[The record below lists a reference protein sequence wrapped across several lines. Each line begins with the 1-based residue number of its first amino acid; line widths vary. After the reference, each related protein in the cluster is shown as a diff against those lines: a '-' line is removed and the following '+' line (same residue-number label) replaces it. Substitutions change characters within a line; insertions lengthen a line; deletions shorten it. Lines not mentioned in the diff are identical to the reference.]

1 MLAHHD
7 HVDVV
12 FFSIINDCFAD
23 FKFIFHRLDDRGV
36 RQPGEFFRRLF
47 QMVFGDGNDFVFF
60 RLVHHG
66 NGHFIRQNAGDFIA
80 NAGFHNVEQM
90 DDAVVGAG
98 QFADLVDD
106 GVRGVGEI
114 NSYQNILHIFLY
126 NIPYFS
132 MPQKKRVLP
141 RLSRVFRFIPFQASP
156 TARRTL
162 SSTTEAVSRA
172 LRAPSSSV
180 RRT

>member
-7 HVDVV
+7 HVNVV
-12 FFSIINDCFAD
+12 FFSIIDDCFAD

-36 RQPGEFFRRLF
+36 RQPGEFFRRLL

-98 QFADLVDD
+98 QFADLMDD

-132 MPQKKRVLP
+132 MPPKNVCC
-141 RLSRVFRFIPFQASP
+141 VPFQASP